1 MGQNRSAAARVLLA
15 AIVLLAFVLRLAS
28 YLDAPRPIEGA
39 GLASDQAEM
48 ARNIVDHGKWF
59 VTNTKALDLIEARQ
73 VKEGKLVNPS
83 SLDFSQADRHPS
95 YEKQIHQMPG
105 LALILAGFW
114 WTTGQE
120 SYAAVQWLQILID
133 TGLVLVIYWIALR
146 LTAST
151 RVSML
156 SALLYAVWI
165 AAVVVAK
172 RPVLDTW
179 ATFFTIACVGAFVW
193 ARERPQ
199 SLWRLVPLGTLAGLG
214 IYFRPFVALL
224 PLVLGLVA
232 APRPTWRRGLVWAA
246 LPTCVALVVL
256 SPWTIR
262 NYVEFHRFIPTRT
275 GLGQAVYLGAG
286 GTSTDE
292 GATKAVQRKEPATQ
306 YGSPEY
312 DDFLVSAAVRQI
324 IDNPRD
330 YGGRILYRTRFLLPC
345 LLVVLVW
352 RRWKTAGL
360 ILIGAA
366 MTTIVPYLFIG
377 DDTRFYLPAAFAYM
391 ILGAMATAVVMLHLL
406 RFSTSFRRRSLVALP
421 KSQAA
426 E

>member
-232 APRPTWRRGLVWAA
+232 APRPTWRRRLVWAA

-292 GATKAVQRKEPATQ
+292 GATKAVRGKEPATR
-306 YGSPEY
+306 YGTPEY
-312 DDFLVSAAVRQI
+312 EDFLVRAAVRQI
-324 IDNPRD
+324 VDNPRD
-330 YGGRILYRTRFLLPC
+330 YGGRILYRTRLLLPC
-345 LLVVLVW
+345 LLLVLVW

-360 ILIGAA
+360 ILVGAA
-366 MTTIVPYLFIG
+366 MTTIVPFLFIG

-391 ILGAMATAVVMLHLL
+391 ILGAMATAVVLSHLL
-406 RFSTSFRRRSLVALP
+406 RFSRFRRRSLLALA